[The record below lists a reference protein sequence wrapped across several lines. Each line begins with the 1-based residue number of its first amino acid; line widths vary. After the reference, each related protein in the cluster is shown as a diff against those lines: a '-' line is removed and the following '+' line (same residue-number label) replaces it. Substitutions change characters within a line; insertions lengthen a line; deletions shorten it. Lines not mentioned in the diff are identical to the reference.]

1 MRAKIY
7 SSKGMGE
14 GKDQSISQRSWIFDE
29 IRHFLKGNHPDQFE
43 DRVMIV
49 SMYNDIEVD
58 KTANEAMSQNIAAEI
73 AQFAK
78 RFKPGHW
85 TFIGLGSGEKWD
97 GSMADEW
104 DGRWD
109 STAEVMMKQV
119 AQSGHP
125 VFRCS
130 DMKTS
135 QRKMVERARQYTEAI
150 TVKAFALPFT
160 VISNKESGDTFRVSK
175 ISHKNPHRF
184 FTIMV

>member
-7 SSKGMGE
+7 SNWCMGE

-78 RFKPGHW
+78 RFKPGHLDIHW
-85 TFIGLGSGEKWD
+85 TWKW
-97 GSMADEW
+97 
-104 DGRWD
+104 
-109 STAEVMMKQV
+109 
-119 AQSGHP
+119 
-125 VFRCS
+125 
-130 DMKTS
+130 
-135 QRKMVERARQYTEAI
+135 RKMGW
-150 TVKAFALPFT
+150 KH
-160 VISNKESGDTFRVSK
+160 G
-175 ISHKNPHRF
+175 
-184 FTIMV
+184 

>member
-1 MRAKIY
+1 MEK
-7 SSKGMGE
+7 
-14 GKDQSISQRSWIFDE
+14 
-29 IRHFLKGNHPDQFE
+29 
-43 DRVMIV
+43 
-49 SMYNDIEVD
+49 
-58 KTANEAMSQNIAAEI
+58 
-73 AQFAK
+73 
-78 RFKPGHW
+78 
-85 TFIGLGSGEKWD
+85 KWD
-97 GSMADEW
+97 GSMADKP

-130 DMKTS
+130 DMKAS